1 MRRLKTKRPANLKG
15 NNKITRLETYKTDQK
30 RKNVCEMCILDPNSR
45 FKVIWD
51 LIVILFSVYNSILIP
66 YEFAYSLSSN
76 VMLGVLDR
84 MIDIIFAVDIIINF
98 RTAYVNSKT
107 GKLVSDGKKIALK
120 YILNGRFGV
129 DIIASLPLEAI
140 SLINLGGEGSL
151 KFLGMLKMVRLL
163 RLGRMISFL
172 KSHQKLQF
180 SIKIGQLLFFV
191 FLTIHWFS

>member
-191 FLTIHWFS
+191 FLTIHWLS

>member
-1 MRRLKTKRPANLKG
+1 MRRSKTKKPVNFKG
-15 NNKITRLETYKTDQK
+15 NNKLTRLETYKIDRK
-30 RKNVCEMCILDPNSR
+30 RKNICEMCILDPNSR
-45 FKVIWD
+45 FKMIWD

-66 YEFAYSLSSN
+66 YEFAYSLTSN
-76 VMLGVLDR
+76 IMLDLLDR
-84 MIDIIFAVDIIINF
+84 LIDIVFAIDIIINF
-98 RTAYVNSKT
+98 RTAYTNSKT
-107 GKLVSDGKKIALK
+107 GKLESDGKKIALK
-120 YILNGRFGV
+120 YVMNGRFGV

-151 KFLGMLKMVRLL
+151 KFLGMLKLVRLL

-191 FLTIHWFS
+191 FLTIHWLS